1 MIIHILNINNK
12 YQRWILTVQFWS
24 LVFGTNTGL
33 IYSDY
38 PYYCCFC
45 PSRGPKHRC
54 NQLYIRKYFGLSD
67 NLSPAEEKT
76 LERCKLTISYV
87 NLHLP
92 ANRQIHQ
99 AQMLQNDVT
108 PNNRTWSSFPLLQ
121 VAPPRLLLGL
131 DPPGTWTSLAA
142 SPAAGEALVASS
154 VLRVCSQCVVFVV
167 VSRSSSSSF
176 E

>member
-1 MIIHILNINNK
+1 M
-12 YQRWILTVQFWS
+12 
-24 LVFGTNTGL
+24 GL

-38 PYYCCFC
+38 SYYCCFC
-45 PSRGPKHRC
+45 PSRGPKHQC
-54 NQLYIRKYFGLSD
+54 NQLYIRKYFGLSN
-67 NLSPAEEKT
+67 NLSPAEEQT
-76 LERCKLTISYV
+76 PERCKLTISYV

-92 ANRQIHQ
+92 ANRRIHQ

-108 PNNRTWSSFPLLQ
+108 PNNHIWSSSLVLQ
-121 VAPPRLLLGL
+121 VAPLRLLLGL

-154 VLRVCSQCVVFVV
+154 VLRVCSQCVVVVFVV
-167 VSRSSSSSF
+167 VSSSSSRISF